1 MSFCGQTDF
10 SYTLERIFTRNSS
23 VNFYMFIGGTSFG
36 FMNGANQLPVF
47 PFYAADISSYGAKS
61 YVYLIFNQQHFI
73 PYF

>member
-1 MSFCGQTDF
+1 MPISGETEF

-47 PFYAADISSYGAKS
+47 PFYAADISSYGSKS
-61 YVYLIFNQQHFI
+61 QIDVVFQSKRY
-73 PYF
+73 

>member
-1 MSFCGQTDF
+1 MSIHGKTDF

-61 YVYLIFNQQHFI
+61 KN
-73 PYF
+73 